1 MWELEFEIIGQ
12 MVPIVVIAD
21 EKEFSRFR
29 RNTGSDNLVYFSDII
44 INMRNVT
51 SVTFKEKE
59 N

>member
-44 INMRNVT
+44 INMRIVT
-51 SVTFKEKE
+51 SVTLKEKA